1 MLFDDV
7 LRVFFENNL
16 RPGMAY
22 GSGVPNSS
30 FCGQGTLVWQDGT
43 ACSSGYCFSDVI
55 QKMDDPDNFYVYT
68 VCSGCGVS
76 EFEEVHTCK
85 SMKEVLVALLRYNGD
100 SNTCGDMMFDM
111 VKSLD
116 VTLLE
121 NRPDLWDQLLE
132 KSTAKK
138 FAYQDELGNV
148 IPRKKTKKLLFNFL

>member
-1 MLFDDV
+1 
-7 LRVFFENNL
+7 
-16 RPGMAY
+16 
-22 GSGVPNSS
+22 
-30 FCGQGTLVWQDGT
+30 
-43 ACSSGYCFSDVI
+43 
-55 QKMDDPDNFYVYT
+55 
-68 VCSGCGVS
+68 
-76 EFEEVHTCK
+76 
-85 SMKEVLVALLRYNGD
+85 MKEVLVALLRYNGD

-148 IPRKKTKKLLFNFL
+148 IPRKKTKKLLFHFL